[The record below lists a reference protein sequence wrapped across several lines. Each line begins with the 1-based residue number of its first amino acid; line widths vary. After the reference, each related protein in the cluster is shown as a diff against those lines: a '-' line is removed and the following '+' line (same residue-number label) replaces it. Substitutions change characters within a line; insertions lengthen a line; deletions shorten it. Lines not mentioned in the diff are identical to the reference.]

1 MLCDMPVS
9 SCDVLWRRLF
19 ACSLACAGGSLA
31 AKARARFAGL
41 KTSPR
46 GKFGTSFS
54 SGLGS
59 GGGGGGGGAGSS
71 LAAGFAKRP
80 GADGSK
86 RGNIA

>member
-1 MLCDMPVS
+1 MCV
-9 SCDVLWRRLF
+9 CIG
-19 ACSLACAGGSLA
+19 AGGSLA